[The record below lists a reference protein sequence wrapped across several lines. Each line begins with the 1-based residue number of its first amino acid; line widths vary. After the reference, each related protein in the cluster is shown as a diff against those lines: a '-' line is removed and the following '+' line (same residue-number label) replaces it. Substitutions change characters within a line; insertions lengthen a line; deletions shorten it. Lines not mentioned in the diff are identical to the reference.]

1 MRSHPAQA
9 APGAGATV
17 FSFSRAKPMLRAEEN
32 KAEMGSYISDTDGM
46 SHVAVRAG
54 LNKHN

>member
-1 MRSHPAQA
+1 
-9 APGAGATV
+9 
-17 FSFSRAKPMLRAEEN
+17 MLRAEEN